1 MPYLIC
7 GKGDLEA
14 KIYYRVFGEESANT
28 DSISEPSASNSRKCA
43 AQAPT
48 RHAQRHTRASIS
60 LPIATSQD
68 HQSGRRPAM
77 RRHDHGYVSQSLREF
92 ARMLRSPQ

>member
-48 RHAQRHTRASIS
+48 HYVPCHVHGSRLTPRM
-60 LPIATSQD
+60 ATLQD
-68 HQSGRRPAM
+68 NQPGRRSAM
-77 RRHDHGYVSQSLREF
+77 RRHGHGYVTSSLHELG
-92 ARMLRSPQ
+92 RMTRW

>member
-43 AQAPT
+43 AQSCQACTMP
-48 RHAQRHTRASIS
+48 HAY
-60 LPIATSQD
+60 
-68 HQSGRRPAM
+68 QSS
-77 RRHDHGYVSQSLREF
+77 HSQSPPR
-92 ARMLRSPQ
+92 RTINQDDDRPCVVMVMGT